1 MEKNMNISDIKLPS
15 NQKFGFFFTI
25 IFLATGIYFYL
36 ENNFVITCVLTS
48 LSIFFFVITLLKA
61 DLLLPLN
68 KFWMRIGL
76 LLGMIISP
84 IVLGLIFFG
93 MFVPT
98 NLIMRISGRDEL
110 HLRFK
115 KRHSH
120 WILRKIQPAKL
131 DKFKYQF

>member
-1 MEKNMNISDIKLPS
+1 MIENKKIKIHIKNNHGSSGTFPCDLEGEKN
-15 NQKFGFFFTI
+15 FTI
-25 IFLATGIYFYL
+25 TYA
-36 ENNFVITCVLTS
+36 LTS
-48 LSIFFFVITLLKA
+48 LSILFLVTTLLKA

-68 KFWMRIGL
+68 KLWMRIGL

-115 KRHSH
+115 KKHSH
-120 WILRKIQPAKL
+120 WIIRKIQPTKSE
-131 DKFKYQF
+131 KFKYQF

>member
-1 MEKNMNISDIKLPS
+1 MNISDIQLPS
-15 NQKFGFFFTI
+15 NRKFGFFFTI
-25 IFLATGIYFYL
+25 IFLFTGIYFYF
-36 ENNFVITCVLTS
+36 EKNFIITYALTS
-48 LSIFFFVITLLKA
+48 LSILFLVITLLKA

-68 KFWMRIGL
+68 KLWMRIGL
-76 LLGMIISP
+76 LLGKIISP

-115 KRHSH
+115 KKQSH
-120 WILRKIQPAKL
+120 WIIRKIQPTKL
-131 DKFKYQF
+131 EKFKYQF

>member
-1 MEKNMNISDIKLPS
+1 MNISDIQLPS
-15 NQKFGFFFTI
+15 NRKFGFFFTI
-25 IFLATGIYFYL
+25 IFLFTGIYFYFQK
-36 ENNFVITCVLTS
+36 NFIITYVLTS
-48 LSIFFFVITLLKA
+48 LSILFLVITLLKA

-68 KFWMRIGL
+68 KLWMRIGL
-76 LLGMIISP
+76 LLGKIISP

-115 KRHSH
+115 KKTKS
-120 WILRKIQPAKL
+120 L
-131 DKFKYQF
+131 DYS